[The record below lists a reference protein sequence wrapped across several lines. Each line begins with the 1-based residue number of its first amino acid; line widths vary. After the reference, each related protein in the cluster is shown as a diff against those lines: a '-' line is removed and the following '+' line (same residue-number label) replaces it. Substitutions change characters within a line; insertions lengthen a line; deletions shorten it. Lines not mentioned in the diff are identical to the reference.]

1 MVDKL
6 NHNSGWNQ
14 ALIDAAR
21 TVADELAQIPEIQA
35 ILLFGSP
42 AVEAADE
49 ESDLDIN
56 AYCTQIPPPSRR
68 FQAFQRLGGE
78 CDVKDMEGRSRTL
91 CCDSFELPRWDESG
105 FIYYEMIDDVENQ
118 LIARRRS
125 ILLESL
131 RLANLD
137 IINGRR
143 METGSISASPRGAKD
158 YVHSEV
164 HLADIQ
170 DGIILIDPEKILE
183 GWKVSIGDY
192 PEDARHEVVWRRL
205 FFAGI
210 ACDDISRSLDRGD
223 LPHVFACKASWF
235 EHFIRALFALNGR
248 YYGKPKALEYHLHRF
263 EHRPEGC
270 YTRLCEFVSEAHFEK
285 AKAMAASLL
294 SDMESI
300 AEDLLG
306 PFEAEN
312 LDPDK

>member
-1 MVDKL
+1 M
-6 NHNSGWNQ
+6 NHNSDWNQ

-21 TVADELAQIPEIQA
+21 VVADELAQIPEVQA
-35 ILLFGSP
+35 VLLFGSP
-42 AVEAADE
+42 AVGAADE

-56 AYCTQIPPPSRR
+56 AYCTRMPPPSRR
-68 FQAFQRLGGE
+68 NQAFKHLGGVCE
-78 CDVKDMEGRSRTL
+78 VKELEGGSPTY
-91 CCDSFELPRWDESG
+91 CCDSFELPHLDESG
-105 FIYYEMIDDVENQ
+105 FIYYEKVDDVKSR

-125 ILLESL
+125 ILLETL

-143 METGSISASPRGAKD
+143 METGSISASPQGSLD
-158 YVHSEV
+158 YIHSEA

-170 DGIILIDPEKILE
+170 DGTILVDPAGLLE
-183 GWKVSIGDY
+183 QWKAEIREY
-192 PEDARHEVVWRRL
+192 PADARHEVVWRRL

-223 LPHVFACKASWF
+223 LPHVFTCKASWF

-248 YYGKPKALEYHLHRF
+248 YYGKPKALEYHLHQF
-263 EHRPEGC
+263 ENRPEGC
-270 YTRLCEFVSEAHFEK
+270 YARLCEFVSEARFEK

-294 SDMESI
+294 SDTESI

-306 PFEAEN
+306 PFVAEN
-312 LDPDK
+312 LDLEK